1 LWFSDGTVAGTRQ
14 LTNSYTLGNVA
25 GGWSAS
31 PENIL
36 YFPTTG
42 KAYFRGW
49 DITNGYELWVTDGTV
64 AGTQVLKNINPLG
77 DSTPDAMTI
86 VGERIMMRA
95 FNGSHGQEPWIS
107 DGSAAGTI
115 ALGDI
120 NTVGASSDPNW
131 FTKTTNRMFFSA
143 DNFNQ
148 GRELWV
154 KDANGT
160 RMVVEKNPLGSGS
173 PELTT
178 AVGDNVVYRYNDG
191 IYGNELW
198 FSDGTANGTI
208 RLTDGV
214 TNGDSNPDRVT
225 SFGNKAVFR
234 MYDPTNGWEP
244 WITDGTPA
252 GTFML
257 KDIRVGGEGDP
268 SDFVMA
274 GSKMYFLAD
283 DGVNGRQLW
292 VTDGTTNGTIALPA
306 NTSGT
311 SNVSSLT
318 AVGNTLYFSADDGVN
333 GYELWKSDG
342 TIGGTSMVKDIRTGA
357 LNASPQQF
365 TVNGSSLYF
374 TAIDDT
380 HGRELWKSDGTSGGT
395 TMVSDLNPYGN
406 SNPEQLVL
414 DGSLLYFVA
423 NDGVS
428 GREPFVSDG
437 TANGTGSIDIN
448 RSGGSRPE
456 RLVRHNNVLYFT
468 ANDGFNGTE
477 MWAVNGSWLAS
488 TAPNVTRSEN
498 APLPPSGVSRPV
510 PSTSAPVL
518 TTAPSTTE
526 SPSVETSAPE
536 TSTPGSSNPNS
547 SSPEPTVPNEV
558 PTTASPTTGSETS
571 APSAIIPNTAPR
583 VLTPPPAG
591 SSTPSIMPVAEAR
604 QMEQERGQ
612 VSVQFNG
619 EAVEVSQFRI
629 TGSGISSDQRDRSP
643 GVIAEIRAQA
653 RQLVA
658 AFDSFLPSG
667 VTSEI
672 SVVDSPTGAKI
683 IGLMVDPNNPSVSI
697 PIPAESVILL
707 RTPTGAML
715 MGGLNNAGRPSYVT
729 SRGALAITKG
739 GSVGLSISGMPA
751 NHNGEL
757 IIMSTPQSLGSFVVD
772 EHGLFEGQ
780 ATIPASLPFGTHTL
794 LVSAGGMTIAVG
806 VMVDNPV
813 PMILPAT
820 GSNSEN
826 PLTAALFWVLFGLGL
841 LMVRR
846 RFRMDRN
853 LGN

>member
-1 LWFSDGTVAGTRQ
+1 
-14 LTNSYTLGNVA
+14 
-25 GGWSAS
+25 
-31 PENIL
+31 
-36 YFPTTG
+36 
-42 KAYFRGW
+42 
-49 DITNGYELWVTDGTV
+49 
-64 AGTQVLKNINPLG
+64 
-77 DSTPDAMTI
+77 
-86 VGERIMMRA
+86 
-95 FNGSHGQEPWIS
+95 
-107 DGSAAGTI
+107 
-115 ALGDI
+115 
-120 NTVGASSDPNW
+120 
-131 FTKTTNRMFFSA
+131 
-143 DNFNQ
+143 
-148 GRELWV
+148 
-154 KDANGT
+154 
-160 RMVVEKNPLGSGS
+160 
-173 PELTT
+173 
-178 AVGDNVVYRYNDG
+178 
-191 IYGNELW
+191 
-198 FSDGTANGTI
+198 
-208 RLTDGV
+208 
-214 TNGDSNPDRVT
+214 
-225 SFGNKAVFR
+225 
-234 MYDPTNGWEP
+234 
-244 WITDGTPA
+244 
-252 GTFML
+252 
-257 KDIRVGGEGDP
+257 
-268 SDFVMA
+268 
-274 GSKMYFLAD
+274 
-283 DGVNGRQLW
+283 
-292 VTDGTTNGTIALPA
+292 
-306 NTSGT
+306 
-311 SNVSSLT
+311 
-318 AVGNTLYFSADDGVN
+318 LYFSADDGVN
-333 GYELWKSDG
+333 GYELWKSNG
-342 TIGGTSMVKDIRTGA
+342 TVGGTSMVKDIRTGA

-414 DGSLLYFVA
+414 DGSLLYFAA

-428 GREPFVSDG
+428 GREPFVTDG

-448 RSGGSRPE
+448 RSAGSRPE
-456 RLVRHNNVLYFT
+456 RFLRNNNVLYFT

-477 MWAVNGSWLAS
+477 MWSVNGSWLAS

-510 PSTSAPVL
+510 PSTQAPVL

-526 SPSVETSAPE
+526 SPSVETSAPG
-536 TSTPGSSNPNS
+536 TSTPSGSATTLPVIPVSNS
-547 SSPEPTVPNEV
+547 S
-558 PTTASPTTGSETS
+558 
-571 APSAIIPNTAPR
+571 PR

-591 SSTPSIMPVAEAR
+591 SSTPSVIPVAEAR

-619 EAVEVSQFRI
+619 QAVEVSQFRI

-643 GVIAEIRAQA
+643 SVIAEIRAQA
-653 RQLVA
+653 RLLVA
-658 AFDSFLPSG
+658 AFDRFLPSG
-667 VTSEI
+667 VTSKI

-772 EHGLFEGQ
+772 QHGLFEGQ

-794 LVSAGGMTIAVG
+794 LVSAGGMTIAIG

-813 PMILPAT
+813 PMFLPAT
-820 GSNSEN
+820 GSSSEN
-826 PLTAALFWVLFGLGL
+826 PLTVALFWVLMGLGL

-846 RFRMDRN
+846 RFKMGRN
-853 LGN
+853 